1 MSLDS
6 KQLAL
11 AASDLKRIVL
21 EEIAGDQAAPAHTA
35 AVARLLME
43 KPWVPDFLMPL
54 ISPLRSAMRSY
65 LKMSV
70 VRVEARVWYFPS
82 FHWWRNHARSLHGED
97 GSGCDVSAHVAA
109 LTEGSPDAIFKAGD
123 LMKDGSVRVLGAPDF
138 AAEALNWDKY
148 YRLIG
153 TR

>member
-1 MSLDS
+1 MPLDS
-6 KQLAL
+6 RQLAQ
-11 AASDLKRIVL
+11 AAVDLKRHVL
-21 EEIAGDQAAPAHTA
+21 EEIAGDPAAPAHTA

-43 KPWVPDFLMPL
+43 KPWVPGFLMPL

-82 FHWWRNHARSLHGED
+82 FHWWRNHARTLHGDD
-97 GSGCDVSAHVAA
+97 GSACDVSAHVAA
-109 LTEGSPDAIFKAGD
+109 LTEGSPDALFKAAD
-123 LMKDGSVRVLGAPDF
+123 LLEDGSVKVLGAPDF
-138 AAEALNWDKY
+138 AAEALHWDEN
-148 YRLIG
+148 YRIIE